1 MRAEHRG
8 LADLAASVADG
19 TPVDWTAVEGR
30 TTPADR
36 RLLSHLRLVE
46 SIASLHR
53 SIPPEGAEDDEE
65 SFASGPL
72 GGQWSEDAAARLA
85 GSGPHWGR
93 LTLLERIG
101 EGTSCEVYRA
111 WDTSLHREVALKLL
125 HEEGSSREA
134 RTRILD
140 EARRLA
146 RIRHQHVVQVYGAE
160 QHDRRVGLWMEL
172 VRGESLE
179 QSVTKHGTLGAREAA
194 LIGLDLCSA
203 LAAVHA
209 AGLLHRDV
217 KAQNVMR
224 EERGRIVLMDFGTG
238 EDLAGSNRLV
248 GTPLYLAPEIFRGQK
263 ASVQSDIYSLGV
275 LLFYLVT
282 GKFPVIAG
290 SMEQLARAHGQ
301 RQRQPLR
308 DLRPDAPEPF
318 VAAVERALDSDP
330 ARRFQSV
337 GDLEAALRE
346 SLQAPVRPVPA
357 PEPQPRPV
365 APRRFGFAF
374 GLAAGVLAMVV
385 AALIVWTAWPP
396 AASAARLT
404 SLAVLPLVDRTA
416 SASDKSASAS
426 PELADALTE
435 QLITTIG
442 QIGAIRTTSLSST
455 LPFKGSERPVTDI
468 AGELGVDAILQ
479 GALTVV
485 DDPKDGAGTMRVEV
499 KVLKAGTGATLW
511 SGSEVRSRGESAAL
525 VSALARRLTSGVRA
539 HVTAEERARL
549 TTQVRRTTPA
559 AEAAFLQGRVHMAA
573 YGRDAAAR
581 ALKSFQRAIEAD
593 PDYAAAHASAALA
606 YVKLAGFGGASYDSA
621 RVDARAE
628 IRKAFETG
636 AETAEAH
643 TAEGVLRFLYDWD
656 FAGAESELQRSLD
669 LNPSFMHARI
679 VYAQFLAAHKRFDEM
694 LRLSD
699 ESLTMEPESV
709 EPLVNHSVLLYYK
722 RDYAGAEEFSNRAL
736 AMQPGNESAILAR
749 ARVLE
754 AQKRY
759 PEALALANEAARL
772 TGEPGVN
779 LRVVV
784 IRLQALA
791 GQMKEAIA
799 ATQALERAGA
809 EGTLRVRPRDLAYI
823 YAALGRKADALT
835 QFERALD
842 ERDPTLVYLGVAPRV
857 DPLRDDPR
865 FAAILAK
872 IGLE

>member
-1 MRAEHRG
+1 MRAENRG

-30 TTPADR
+30 TGPADR
-36 RLLSHLRLVE
+36 RLVGHLRLVE
-46 SIASLHR
+46 SIAALHR
-53 SIPPEGAEDDEE
+53 SIPTESAGDDEE
-65 SFASGPL
+65 DFASGPL
-72 GGQWSEDAAARLA
+72 GGKCPEDAAARTA
-85 GSGPHWGR
+85 ASGPHWGR
-93 LTLLERIG
+93 LSLLDRVG

-179 QSVTKHGTLGAREAA
+179 QAVKKHGTLGAREAA

-203 LAAVHA
+203 LAAVHG

-263 ASVQSDIYSLGV
+263 ASVHSDIYSLGV

-290 SMEQLARAHGQ
+290 SMEQLALAHAQ

-330 ARRFQSV
+330 TRRFQTA

-346 SLQAPVRPVPA
+346 SLQAPVRPIPA
-357 PEPQPRPV
+357 PQLRPV
-365 APRRFGFAF
+365 AARRFGLTF
-374 GLAAGVLAMVV
+374 GLAAGVLAMLV

-396 AASAARLT
+396 AASAARLST
-404 SLAVLPLVDRTA
+404 LAVLPLVD
-416 SASDKSASAS
+416 KSAAAA
-426 PELADALTE
+426 PDLADALTE
-435 QLITTIG
+435 QLIATIG
-442 QIGAIRTTSLSST
+442 QVDSIRTTSLSST
-455 LPFKGSERPVTDI
+455 LPFKGSERPRTEI
-468 AGELGVDAILQ
+468 ASALSVDAILE
-479 GALTVV
+479 GALTVT
-485 DDPKDGAGTMRVEV
+485 DGSDGSSGTMRVDAR
-499 KVLKAGTGATLW
+499 LIKAGSGATLW
-511 SGSEVRSRGESAAL
+511 SGSEVRRRGESAAL
-525 VSALARRLTSGVRA
+525 LSSLARRLTAAVRA
-539 HVTAEERARL
+539 QVTSEEATRL
-549 TTQVRRTTPA
+549 KQVRRTTPA
-559 AEAAFLQGRVHMAA
+559 AEEAYLQGRLHLAE
-573 YGRDAAAR
+573 YGQDAAGR
-581 ALKSFQRAIEAD
+581 ALKSFQRAIDVD
-593 PDYAAAHASAALA
+593 PHYAAAHASAALA
-606 YVKLAGFGGASYDSA
+606 YVKLAGFGALSHNSA
-621 RVDARAE
+621 RLDARAE

-636 AETAEAH
+636 EDTAEAH
-643 TAEGVLRFLYDWD
+643 TAEAALRFLYDWD

-669 LNPSFMHARI
+669 LNPSFMHARM
-679 VYAQFLAAHKRFDEM
+679 VYAQLLAAQKRFDDM
-694 LRLSD
+694 TRLSE
-699 ESLTMEPESV
+699 ESLRMDPQSV
-709 EPLVNHSVLLYYK
+709 EALVNQGVLLYYK
-722 RDYAGAEEFSNRAL
+722 RDYAGAEEVSNRAL
-736 AMQPGNESAILAR
+736 AMQPGNESAILLR

-754 AQKRY
+754 EQKRY
-759 PEALALANEAARL
+759 QEALALANEAARL
-772 TGEPGVN
+772 TREPSIN
-779 LRVVV
+779 LRAVL
-784 IRLQALA
+784 IRLQALN
-791 GQMKEAIA
+791 GQTREAMA
-799 ATQALERAGA
+799 ATAALERAA
-809 EGTLRVRPRDLAYI
+809 ADGTERVRPRDLAYI
-823 YAALGRKADALT
+823 YIALGRKADALT

-842 ERDPTLVYLGVAPRV
+842 EREPSLVWLGVAPRV
-857 DPLRDDPR
+857 DPLRDDAR
-865 FAAILAK
+865 FKAILAK

>member
-1 MRAEHRG
+1 

-53 SIPPEGAEDDEE
+53 SIPPEGAEEDEE

-224 EERGRIVLMDFGTG
+224 EERGRLVLMDFGTG
-238 EDLAGSNRLV
+238 EDLAGTNRLV
-248 GTPLYLAPEIFRGQK
+248 GTPLYLAPEIFRGQN

-346 SLQAPVRPVPA
+346 SLQAPVRPLPSPA
-357 PEPQPRPV
+357 PQVRPLV
-365 APRRFGFAF
+365 ARRFGLTF
-374 GLAAGVLAMVV
+374 GLAAGVLAMVI

-396 AASAARLT
+396 AAGAARLS
-404 SLAVLPLVDRTA
+404 SLAVLPLVD
-416 SASDKSASAS
+416 KSAVAS

-435 QLITTIG
+435 QLISTIG
-442 QIGAIRTTSLSST
+442 QVGSIRTTSHSST
-455 LPFKGSERPVTDI
+455 RSFRGSDRPVIDI
-468 AGELGVDAILQ
+468 ANELGVDAILHGAVTIADGPQ
-479 GALTVV
+479 GTS
-485 DDPKDGAGTMRVEV
+485 GTIRVEA
-499 KVLKAGTGATLW
+499 KVIKAGTGATLW
-511 SGSEVRSRGESAAL
+511 SGSETRKRGESAPL
-525 VSALARRLTSGVRA
+525 LEDLARRLSAAVRA
-539 HVTAEERARL
+539 NVTSEERKQLSRGHRTSLAAEEAY
-549 TTQVRRTTPA
+549 
-559 AEAAFLQGRVHMAA
+559 LQGRSRLSD
-573 YGRDAAAR
+573 YGPEATTR
-581 ALKSFQRAIEAD
+581 ALKAFQRAIEAD
-593 PDYAAAHASAALA
+593 PDYAAAHASAAFAL
-606 YVKLAGFGGASYDSA
+606 VKLAGYGEISHAAA
-621 RVDARAE
+621 RSDARAG
-628 IRKAFETG
+628 IRKAFAVGGDEI
-636 AETAEAH
+636 AEAH
-643 TAEGVLRFLYDWD
+643 AAEAELRFLYDWD
-656 FAGAESELQRSLD
+656 FAGAENELQRSLD
-669 LNPSFMHARI
+669 LNPSFMHPRL
-679 VYAQFLAAHKRFDEM
+679 VYAQFLAAQKRFDEM
-694 LRLSD
+694 MSISEESLRLD
-699 ESLTMEPESV
+699 PESV
-709 EPLVNHSVLLYYK
+709 EAIVNHGILLYYK
-722 RDYAGAEEFSNRAL
+722 RDYAGAEAMSNRAL
-736 AMQPGNESAILAR
+736 SMSAGKQSALLLR

-754 AQKRY
+754 ELQRPEESLALVE
-759 PEALALANEAARL
+759 EALRL
-772 TGEPGVN
+772 SGKPGVN
-779 LRVVV
+779 LRVVL
-784 IRLQALA
+784 IRLLALT
-791 GQMKEAIA
+791 GRSEEARA
-799 ATQALERAGA
+799 AAAALEKAGRD
-809 EGTLRVRPRDLAYI
+809 GTLVVRPRDLAYLYI
-823 YAALGRKADALT
+823 ALGRKEDALT
-835 QFERALD
+835 QFERAVD
-842 ERDPTLVYLGVAPRV
+842 ERDPSLVYLGVAPRV
-857 DPLRDDPR
+857 DPLRDSPR
-865 FAAILAK
+865 FKAILAK